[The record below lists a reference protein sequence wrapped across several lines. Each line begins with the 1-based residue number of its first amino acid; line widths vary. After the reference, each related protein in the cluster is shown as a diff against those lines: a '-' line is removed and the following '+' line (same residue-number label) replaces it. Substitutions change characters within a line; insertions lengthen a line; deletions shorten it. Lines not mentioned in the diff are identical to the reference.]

1 MPIDARFMVT
11 LAGIKG
17 LNINDEVDEKSCGE
31 KQLNVIDCINGQIIA
46 QKNIKNYQVFAACAV
61 IKNCDYIE
69 KIREEN

>member
-31 KQLNVIDCINGQIIA
+31 KQLNVIDCING
-46 QKNIKNYQVFAACAV
+46 
-61 IKNCDYIE
+61 
-69 KIREEN
+69 